1 MGRQLSF
8 RFGGLKHFSYLTALL
23 GSLALSG
30 CGSTSGSGGSAA
42 AVSESFSA
50 KVYGGTS
57 PISGANV
64 FFYDYYQG
72 QSTNI
77 GVATSNASGEVS
89 FSANVPSGSWIYLV
103 ATGGN
108 GVSQNTRLFS
118 VLGQAGTTL
127 PQQVVVNELTTVSY
141 VHSFFNLIGSSGL
154 ITSKSP
160 ASIVSAYNTFSKVV
174 NSSGLSISST
184 GSSQFE
190 AQANMIAACVQI
202 PTQCQSISDILQ
214 ISASSDTVSM
224 LYALHNIVN
233 TTGSSAGSS
242 QSMSGAAVL
251 TRLSDHLA
259 TISGLPF
266 RYAAINIPT
275 PYMLSAFDFAGD
287 GYQNVAVDQ
296 TGNIWTESYGSYSTP
311 NAVLEIPVGSTSTS
325 SIVTF
330 CSSGCT
336 YNDPGYD
343 LSGPYDLAI
352 DPSGNV
358 WVGNNGQS
366 MITEIDPST
375 PLQPITFCNTGGS
388 CSFPG
393 DYHLSGDDGIAI
405 SAAGNVLVS
414 GSDVTSIPEASPQ
427 SPTLY
432 ATSLSAAGAIT
443 TDNNGNIWFI
453 SSTTA
458 SGSTPPPSVTE
469 ILFGTSTKN
478 VFSAAAYGFNAP
490 GDIVSDQ
497 SGNIWVGNANG
508 TLTEIPAGSPS
519 SPIVYCNTG
528 TASSAGCT
536 VYGNYLFTGGG
547 FPSGL
552 AVDGA
557 GNIWTAN
564 GFSLTELPV
573 GNYSAPVTYCDSTST
588 SNTGTLPSNLTN
600 CTFSENYQ
608 MAGPAGIAIDSA
620 GNIWVSNGGPSA
632 PGGNGPFT
640 MTTFLGIASPVKT
653 PVIGTP
659 VAP

>member
-1 MGRQLSF
+1 MRD
-8 RFGGLKHFSYLTALL
+8 RVKHFFYCSLL
-23 GSLALSG
+23 FWSLSLSG
-30 CGSTSGSGGSAA
+30 CGSTSGSGGSAG

-50 KVYGGTS
+50 RVYGGTS
-57 PISGANV
+57 PISGATV
-64 FFYDYYQG
+64 YFYDYNQG

-77 GVATSNASGEVS
+77 GVSTSDPSGEVS

-108 GVSQNTRLFS
+108 GVAPNTRLFS

-127 PQQVVVNELTTVSY
+127 PKQVVVNELTTVSY
-141 VHSFFNLIGSSGL
+141 VHSFFNLIGPSGL

-160 ASIVSAYNTFSKVV
+160 SSVVSAFNTFSKVV
-174 NSSGLSISST
+174 NPSGVSISTT

-202 PTQCQSISDILQ
+202 PAQCQTISDILS
-214 ISASSDTVSM
+214 ISQTPDTISM

-233 TTGSSAGSS
+233 TTASSAGS
-242 QSMSGAAVL
+242 QQATSGAAVL

-266 RYAAINIPT
+266 RYAAITIPT
-275 PYMLSAFDFAGD
+275 AYMLSSFDFSGD

-296 TGNIWTESYGSYSTP
+296 SGDIWTESYGSYSTP
-311 NAVLEIPVGSTSTS
+311 NAVIEIPVGATSVS
-325 SIVTF
+325 SFVTF

-336 YNDPGYD
+336 NNDPSYN
-343 LSGPYDLAI
+343 LHGPYDLAL
-352 DPSGNV
+352 DAAGNV
-358 WVGNNGQS
+358 WVGNNGIS
-366 MITEIDPST
+366 MITEINPSLPNQPTTYCNSGSSCTDPGNYS
-375 PLQPITFCNTGGS
+375 
-388 CSFPG
+388 
-393 DYHLSGDDGIAI
+393 LSGDDGIAI
-405 SAAGNVLVS
+405 SASGNVLIS
-414 GSDVTSIPEASPQ
+414 GSVVTSIPEVSPL

-432 ATSLSAAGAIT
+432 TTNSTAAGAIT

-453 SSTTA
+453 SSTTLA
-458 SGSTPPPSVTE
+458 GNSTPPSVTE
-469 ILFGTSTKN
+469 ILFGTTTRI
-478 VFSAAAYGFNAP
+478 VFNSAIYGLNGP

-497 SGNIWVGNANG
+497 SGNIWIGNASG
-508 TLTEIPAGSPS
+508 TLTEIPASSPS
-519 SPIVYCNTG
+519 SPIVYCNAG
-528 TASSAGCT
+528 TTSGAGCS

-588 SNTGTLPSNLTN
+588 SNTGPLPALTN
-600 CTFSENYQ
+600 CTFSEDYQ

-620 GNIWVSNGGPSA
+620 GNIWVSNGGPNA

-653 PVIGTP
+653 PVIGAP

>member
-1 MGRQLSF
+1 M
-8 RFGGLKHFSYLTALL
+8 
-23 GSLALSG
+23 
-30 CGSTSGSGGSAA
+30 
-42 AVSESFSA
+42 
-50 KVYGGTS
+50 
-57 PISGANV
+57 
-64 FFYDYYQG
+64 
-72 QSTNI
+72 
-77 GVATSNASGEVS
+77 ATSNPSGEVS
-89 FSANVPSGSWIYLV
+89 FSANVPAGSWIYLV

-108 GVSQNTRLFS
+108 GVSANTRLFS

-160 ASIVSAYNTFSKVV
+160 TSIVSAFNTFSKVV

-202 PTQCQSISDILQ
+202 PVQCQSISDILQ

-296 TGNIWTESYGSYSTP
+296 TGNIWTESYGSNSTP

-336 YNDPGYD
+336 NNDPSYD
-343 LSGPYDLAI
+343 LKGPYDLAI
-352 DPSGNV
+352 DISGNV
-358 WVGNNGQS
+358 WVGNNGLS
-366 MITEIDPST
+366 MITEIDPSS
-375 PLQPITFCNTGGS
+375 PLQPKTYCNTGGS

-393 DYHLSGDDGIAI
+393 AYQLSGDDGIAI
-405 SAAGNVLVS
+405 TASGNVLVS

-432 ATSLSAAGAIT
+432 ASSTTAAGAIT

-453 SSTTA
+453 SSTTPA
-458 SGSTPPPSVTE
+458 GTTPPPSVTE
-469 ILFGTSTKN
+469 ILFGTSTKI
-478 VFSAAAYGFNAP
+478 VFSSAAYGLNAP

-508 TLTEIPAGSPS
+508 TLTEIPSGSPS
-519 SPIVYCNTG
+519 SPIVYCNSG
-528 TASSAGCT
+528 TASTAGCT

-588 SNTGTLPSNLTN
+588 SNTGPLPSTLTN

-620 GNIWVSNGGPSA
+620 GNIWVSNGGPNA